1 MNSASKHH
9 IIADQLAQE
18 IFSGK
23 YAKTGRLPSEQQ
35 LTRRFHVSR
44 PTVARALRDLCDRGL
59 ITRKTGSGSY
69 IRRQKNPCF
78 GLIYN
83 SSDTISFFAVLADQ
97 IARSCRAHGYNLLS
111 ENTASATPDQTVAL
125 ALEAGRRLIEDDG
138 AAGIFLEPFDL
149 FPGYEQGNT
158 RLLEMIRKSPVP
170 VVLLDRDI
178 LPFPDRSPYDLV
190 GVDNFCATYRLT
202 RHLIQRGAKRI
213 LFVAETRAAVSTAQ
227 PRIAGIS
234 DAMLDAG
241 LNFRKTHTFY
251 GDPFNDRFARTLL
264 KTTPDAVICVNDNTA
279 AALLQTFTRLGVS
292 IPKDLKLAGFDN
304 LDYTA
309 LLNPPLTT
317 VNQPCDQIAETGVEM
332 LIQRIQTPNLPTR
345 TLLLDAPL
353 VVRTSA

>member
-1 MNSASKHH
+1 MNSVSKHDV
-9 IIADQLAQE
+9 IADELAQE

-23 YAKTGRLPSEQQ
+23 YQKTGRLPSEQQ

-44 PTVARALRDLCDRGL
+44 PTVARALRDLCERGL
-59 ITRKTGSGSY
+59 LTRKTGSGSY
-69 IRRQKNPCF
+69 IRQRKNPCF

-83 SSDTISFFAVLADQ
+83 SSDTISFFAVLADE
-97 IARSCRAHGYNLLS
+97 ITRSCRRRGYNLLS
-111 ENTASATPDQTVAL
+111 ENTAAKTADQTIAL
-125 ALEAGRRLIEDDG
+125 ALEAVRRLTEDDG
-138 AAGIFLEPFDL
+138 AAGILLEPFDL
-149 FPGYEQGNT
+149 FPGCEEGNI
-158 RLLEMIRKSPVP
+158 RLLELIRKSPVP
-170 VVLLDRDI
+170 IVLIDRDI
-178 LPFPDRSPYDLV
+178 VPFPDRSPYDLV

-202 RHLIQRGAKRI
+202 QHLIQNGAKKI
-213 LFVAETRAAVSTAQ
+213 IFVAETRAAVSTAQ

-241 LNFRKTHTFY
+241 LNLKNAHTFY
-251 GDPFNDRFARTLL
+251 GDPFNDRFARMLL
-264 KTTPDAVICVNDNTA
+264 KTNPDAVICVNDNTA
-279 AALLQTFTRLGVS
+279 AALLQTFTRLGVQ

-317 VNQPCDQIAETGVEM
+317 VNQPCDKIAETAVEM
-332 LIQRIQTPNLPTR
+332 LLQRIATPHLPPR